1 MTRQIV
7 LASSSPYRR
16 ELLSRLNIPFDV
28 QSPDIEETPL
38 NDENPAEMVQ
48 RLSVAKADALR
59 QSFPDA
65 LIIGSDQCVVLK
77 GKIIGK
83 PGSYEVAYKQLQ
95 AASGSHEKVLTGL
108 CLLDAKT
115 GIKWQD
121 VVDYDIIFRQL
132 DSDEINR
139 YLQFEKPYDCA
150 GSLKAESLGMT
161 LLKRMRGNDPT
172 ALIGLP
178 LIRLSEMLRAAGLKL
193 PP

>member
-16 ELLSRLNIPFDV
+16 ELLSRFNIPFDV
-28 QSPDIEETPL
+28 QAPDMEETPL
-38 NDENPAEMVQ
+38 KDENPTEMVQ

-59 QSFPDA
+59 QFFPEA

-77 GKIIGK
+77 GNIIGK

-95 AASGSHEKVLTGL
+95 AASGCHEKVLTGL

-115 GIKWQD
+115 GVKWHD

-132 DSDEINR
+132 DADEINR

-150 GSLKAESLGMT
+150 GSLKAEGLGIT
-161 LLKRMRGNDPT
+161 LLKCMRGNDPT

-178 LIRLSEMLRAAGLKL
+178 LIRLSEMLRAAGIKL
-193 PP
+193 PA